1 MIVALITD
9 SDNSIRVNLPIE
21 GTLQAW
27 AADLSDAIWTVVKNA
42 VVNIVSAP
50 FKAIGRM
57 FKGKGDTIESLAVDP
72 APFGAGSATLAADAE
87 GHLGKVADFLRKSP
101 AIKLTLAPIT
111 TAADADSLRDE
122 ALRARL
128 QKVQREAKLPTLDAA
143 IAKEFARVFPGEAPP
158 KTADEQLA
166 RLREREP
173 MPTEALEQL
182 ARRRLEAV
190 RDALATKEGI
200 QPARLAAGKP
210 ATGAEGTGRVE
221 FAIGTGDA
229 AAESAAAGVGDRKDA
244 APAAGTAPS
253 PGGAP
258 ATPPATR

>member
-1 MIVALITD
+1 
-9 SDNSIRVNLPIE
+9 VNLPVE
-21 GTLQAW
+21 GTLQNW

-50 FKAIGRM
+50 FRAIGKL

-72 APFGAGSATLAADAE
+72 APFGAGSATVAADAE
-87 GHLGKVADFLRKSP
+87 GHLTKVADFMRRSP

-111 TAADADSLRDE
+111 TKADADSLRDE
-122 ALRARL
+122 VLRARL
-128 QKVQREAKLPTLDAA
+128 QRVQREAKLEKLDQA
-143 IAKEFARVFPGEAPP
+143 IAKEFARVFPGETPP

-200 QPARLAAGKP
+200 QPARLVAGSPKTAASGD
-210 ATGAEGTGRVE
+210 GRVE

-229 AAESAAAGVGDRKDA
+229 EASAGVKE
-244 APAAGTAPS
+244 PVSAGPT
-253 PGGAP
+253 
-258 ATPPATR
+258 TR